1 MVLSKK
7 KFVQTA
13 MHPVSTN
20 RIKIIESSDDDEAP
34 LSTMENQSE
43 SLNVSPSR
51 VIAGIQ
57 DEQFRH
63 DSSEEE
69 IELESGNTPALMDE
83 IETTKEPTKKD
94 RQEAY
99 LIAQRALRELH
110 FELPKRK
117 PTLNL
122 NQFLST
128 RGIARKS
135 ALEDLNR
142 SLRRSSKLHETNTK
156 QVETIDASIELR
168 NRLIK
173 ETEPPHMENEGEED
187 VKKDHLIPLIR
198 LKDQDSDSEIELI
211 VTDAPSLPLSTMKV
225 NMISTAIAERNKE
238 MVRLANIQAIERRE
252 TELQQKK
259 LEVEALKRKRKE
271 RKEARL
277 RKMAEEKEEAA
288 KVINEEAVSCSK
300 DDVPPEVA
308 STIDTTWSNGNPS
321 REHIREEDSD
331 DMSCLKNDSGSEV
344 DFGSIDTAANILSR
358 SLVKTANSF
367 GISEESAL
375 SNPKSSS
382 SSQNFNAADTL
393 NSLLCDSLVNPD
405 GFKTIKGVSA
415 YSVHQQAVDAFL
427 GDTQQPVLDLLSG
440 TFGTN
445 PNEAGSTVEVNEI
458 ESGHNNTFDGV
469 LGVPPESDLNS
480 EVQSESETDEAN
492 RFERLSRDTEPD
504 KIELQNMIYSDSD
517 LESSTASLSDHKD
530 SEEEGQNE
538 EEPETLENF
547 KIPWNEMIQQTQ
559 TVVKANPTHRLIE
572 TEAEVEEDEF
582 MNEGGL
588 EGETIDVPNEYDKAM
603 LNDSTLEPMN
613 EQAVLELHQ

>member
-1 MVLSKK
+1 
-7 KFVQTA
+7 

-142 SLRRSSKLHETNTK
+142 SLRRSSKLHETITK

-168 NRLIK
+168 NHLIK
-173 ETEPPHMENEGEED
+173 ETEPPRMENEGGED
-187 VKKDHLIPLIR
+187 VKKDHLIPLVR

-211 VTDAPSLPLSTMKV
+211 VTDAPSFPLSSMKV
-225 NMISTAIAERNKE
+225 NLISTAIAERNKE
-238 MVRLANIQAIERRE
+238 MVRLASMQAIERRE
-252 TELQQKK
+252 TEFQQKK

-277 RKMAEEKEEAA
+277 RKMAKEKEAEA
-288 KVINEEAVSCSK
+288 KIISEEAVSGSK
-300 DDVPPEVA
+300 DDVQSAVA
-308 STIDTTWSNGNPS
+308 STIDTTWSNVNPA
-321 REHIREEDSD
+321 REHFQEEDSD

-344 DFGSIDTAANILSR
+344 DFGSIDPAANILSR

-367 GISEESAL
+367 GISEGSAL
-375 SNPKSSS
+375 SSPKSPSA
-382 SSQNFNAADTL
+382 SQTFNAADTL

-405 GFKTIKGVSA
+405 GFRTIKGVSA
-415 YSVHQQAVDAFL
+415 YSVHQQPVDAFL
-427 GDTQQPVLDLLSG
+427 EGDTQEPVLDLLSG
-440 TFGTN
+440 TFGTD
-445 PNEAGSTVEVNEI
+445 PNEAGSTVEMNEI
-458 ESGHNNTFDGV
+458 ESGHNNNFDGV
-469 LGVPPESDLNS
+469 LGVPPENDLIS
-480 EVQSESETDEAN
+480 EEQSESEIDEAN
-492 RFERLSRDTEPD
+492 LIERESRNTEPD